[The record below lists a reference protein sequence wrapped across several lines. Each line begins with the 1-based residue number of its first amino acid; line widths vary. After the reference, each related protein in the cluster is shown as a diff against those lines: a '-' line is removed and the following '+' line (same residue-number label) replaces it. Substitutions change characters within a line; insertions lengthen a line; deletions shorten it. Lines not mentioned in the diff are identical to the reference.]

1 MDVRDLVWCYMPD
14 RNIFQRA
21 IRSLLQRVI
30 VRSLRKFDHIT
41 VTNSSEEQ
49 WMIRTAAVPRA
60 RLSIVSNGLSQDRF
74 RSLSNIAYYPP
85 EHPLVITYIGNIGNG
100 QDLGPVIDVVRHL
113 PDVKLNLIG
122 DGIEL
127 ERYRKYIRQENIRNV
142 QFFGKMKWNRLLPFY
157 QTSSILLARLGKNYQ
172 SALPSKLFEYLATG
186 LPVLF
191 YGNGEAAR
199 FLKDFENVFIV
210 RQEDPEELRR
220 AIRQLQTLTPPRS
233 FANILRVESN
243 FIREHLNLRYLDLL
257 KDPAERVTVLEP
269 IGMDAQSRADWSLRE
284 A

>member
-1 MDVRDLVWCYMPD
+1 M
-14 RNIFQRA
+14 
-21 IRSLLQRVI
+21 
-30 VRSLRKFDHIT
+30 
-41 VTNSSEEQ
+41 
-49 WMIRTAAVPRA
+49 
-60 RLSIVSNGLSQDRF
+60 
-74 RSLSNIAYYPP
+74 
-85 EHPLVITYIGNIGNG
+85 
-100 QDLGPVIDVVRHL
+100 
-113 PDVKLNLIG
+113 
-122 DGIEL
+122 
-127 ERYRKYIRQENIRNV
+127 
-142 QFFGKMKWNRLLPFY
+142 
-157 QTSSILLARLGKNYQ
+157 
-172 SALPSKLFEYLATG
+172 
-186 LPVLF
+186 F

>member
-1 MDVRDLVWCYMPD
+1 M
-14 RNIFQRA
+14 
-21 IRSLLQRVI
+21 
-30 VRSLRKFDHIT
+30 
-41 VTNSSEEQ
+41 
-49 WMIRTAAVPRA
+49 
-60 RLSIVSNGLSQDRF
+60 
-74 RSLSNIAYYPP
+74 
-85 EHPLVITYIGNIGNG
+85 VITYIGNIGNG

-269 IGMDAQSRADWSLRE
+269 VGMDAQSRADWSLRE